1 MGISRIE
8 RVLVGYSP
16 CYRCG
21 TGVPQA
27 AVGGF
32 SGAEVFRIEA
42 PAGAFALRAW
52 PAGGMGVERIR
63 GLHRLL
69 AHVVA
74 EGVTQVAAPVGASD
88 GRTLIDVDGT
98 LWQLEPWMPGVAD
111 YCDEPSEVRLREA
124 MTVLARWHLAAARFE
139 PSESEGRWF
148 RTFEAERSPAVRER
162 LTLLR
167 QWRAKVPHLKDRLRV
182 LPRDDFTDLAD
193 GLLAQFERLA
203 GRITAELGTAAPM
216 RYRLQPCLRDVWHD
230 HLLFTG
236 EQLTG
241 LIDPAAC
248 RAENPAADLARL
260 LGSLVQDDM
269 QGWDVALAA
278 YQTIRSLT
286 IDELGLIAILDRSGV
301 LLSGLTWLGRRC
313 FDGQQ
318 LEGRVL
324 ERLQGFLA
332 RLQRM

>member
-27 AVGGF
+27 AIGGF
-32 SGAEVFRIEA
+32 SGAEVLRIEA
-42 PAGAFALRAW
+42 PAGEFALRAW
-52 PAGGMGVERIR
+52 PAGGMEAERIR

-69 AHVVA
+69 AHVA
-74 EGVTQVAAPVGASD
+74 SEGLTQVAVPVASSD
-88 GRTLIDVDGT
+88 GRTLVEVDGR

-111 YCDEPSEVRLREA
+111 FFDESSEVRLREA

-139 PSESEGRWF
+139 PSESEGQWF
-148 RTFEAERSPAVRER
+148 RTCEAEPSPAVRER

-167 QWRAKVPHLKDRLRV
+167 QWHANMPRLKDRLRT
-182 LPRDDFTDLAD
+182 LSRDDFTHLAE
-193 GLLAQFERLA
+193 GVLAQFDRLA
-203 GRITAELGTAAPM
+203 ARITAELETAAPM

-236 EQLTG
+236 ERLTG
-241 LIDPAAC
+241 LIDPSAC

-260 LGSLVQDDM
+260 LGSLIQDDM
-269 QGWDVALAA
+269 QRWDVALLA
-278 YQTIRSLT
+278 YQTIRPLT
-286 IDELGLIAILDRSGV
+286 IDELGLIPILDRSGV
-301 LLSGLTWLGRRC
+301 LLSALTWLGRRY
-313 FDGQQ
+313 
-318 LEGRVL
+318 LEGGPVDQRVG
-324 ERLQGFLA
+324 ERLRGFLA
-332 RLQRM
+332 RLRGM